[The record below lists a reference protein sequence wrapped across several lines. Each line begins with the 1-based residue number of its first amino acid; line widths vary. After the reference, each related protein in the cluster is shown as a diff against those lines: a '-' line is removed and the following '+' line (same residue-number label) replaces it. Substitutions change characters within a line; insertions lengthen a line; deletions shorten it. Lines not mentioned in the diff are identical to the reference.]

1 MPITPDTVDR
11 LRSAVGGDF
20 VLDEPIQRHLY
31 TKDAGLRRSPVS
43 LVVLPSST
51 TEVAAVM
58 RIAADDGVDVVP
70 RGGGS
75 GLTGGA
81 VPTGDALVIAVTRMN
96 AVHEVDVANRTAWV
110 GPGVINLDLSQHTES
125 VGLHFAPDPSSQSV
139 CTVGGNVA
147 NNAGG
152 PHCLAEGS
160 THAHI
165 LGLELVLPDG
175 EVCVLGGQAPDLPGL
190 DLRGVVV
197 GSEGTLGVVT
207 KVLVRLTPNAPDV
220 RTLLISFD
228 RMADAMATVSGIIAE
243 GIVPAALEMMD
254 RATLRVVE
262 GFLHAGLPQVE
273 GALLAEVTGTT
284 DAVEAEA
291 ALIRRVAE
299 SRGATEVRF
308 AAGDEER
315 ATLWLGR
322 KAAFGAVAQLAP
334 DFYLHDTVVPRT
346 RLVEVMERVT
356 EIGERHGI
364 TLMNVFHAGDGNL
377 HPIMGFDLSEP
388 GMEARV
394 HEAGREIVEACLDAG
409 GALTGEHGIGTE
421 KRGFMT
427 RVFAEADLDAQARIR
442 EAFDPD
448 GRMNPDKVLPE
459 GSRCADLGRPLPEG
473 AWV

>member
-1 MPITPDTVDR
+1 MPISAGTVAR
-11 LRSAVGGDF
+11 LRSVVGAEF
-20 VLDEPIQRHLY
+20 VLDEPIERHLY
-31 TKDAGLRRSPVS
+31 AKDAGLRRHPVS
-43 LVVLPSST
+43 LVVLPAGAA
-51 TEVAAVM
+51 EVAEVM
-58 RIAADDGVDVVP
+58 RIAADEELDVVP

-81 VPTGDALVIAVTRMN
+81 VPTGDALVVAVTRMN
-96 AVHEVDVANRTAWV
+96 EIHEVDTGNRTAWV
-110 GPGVINLDLSQHTES
+110 GPGVINLDLSTHTEPL
-125 VGLHFAPDPSSQSV
+125 GLHFAPDPSSQSV
-139 CTVGGNVA
+139 CTIGGNVA

-165 LGLELVLPDG
+165 LGVELVLPDG
-175 EVCVLGGQAPDLPGL
+175 EVVVLGGPAPDLPGL

-197 GSEGTLGVVT
+197 GSEGTLGIVT
-207 KVLVRLTPNAPDV
+207 KVLVRLTPNPPDV

-243 GIVPAALEMMD
+243 GVVPAALEMMD
-254 RATLRVVE
+254 RNTLRVVE
-262 GFLHAGLPQVE
+262 GFLRAGLPQVE

-284 DAVEAEA
+284 EAVDAEA
-291 ALIRRVAE
+291 QVVRRVAGAN
-299 SRGATEVRF
+299 GATEVRL
-308 AAGDEER
+308 AADDEER
-315 ATLWLGR
+315 AMLWLGR

-346 RLVEVMERVT
+346 RLVEVMERVA

-388 GMEARV
+388 GTQERV
-394 HEAGREIVEACLDAG
+394 QEAGREIVEACVDAG
-409 GALTGEHGIGTE
+409 GALSGEHGIGTE
-421 KRGFMT
+421 KRAFMT
-427 RVFAEADLDAQARIR
+427 RVFAEADLDAQARVR

-459 GSRCADLGRPLPEG
+459 GARCADLGRPLPEG

>member
-1 MPITPDTVDR
+1 MDLPTR
-11 LRSAVGGDF
+11 LRSALGAEN
-20 VLDEPIQRHLY
+20 VLTESIERY
-31 TKDAGLRRSPVS
+31 VYGKDAGLRRGDVA
-43 LVVLPSST
+43 VVALPAST
-51 TEVAAVM
+51 AEVVAVM
-58 RIAADDGVDVVP
+58 EAAREFGVAVIP

-81 VPTGDALVIAVTRMN
+81 VPMADGVLVTLTRMN
-96 AVHEVDVANRTAWV
+96 RIHEVDADNRTAWV
-110 GPGVINLDLSQHTES
+110 GPGVINLDLSTHTAGF
-125 VGLHFAPDPSSQSV
+125 GLHFAPDPSSQSV
-139 CTVGGNVA
+139 CTIGGNVG

-160 THAHI
+160 TVSHV
-165 LGLELVLPDG
+165 LGLEFVTADG
-175 EVCVLGGQAPDLPGL
+175 EVLTVGGKAPDQLGL
-190 DLRGVVV
+190 DLRGVLV

-207 KVLVRLTPNAPDV
+207 RVLVKLTPNPPDV

-228 RMADAMATVSGIIAE
+228 DMASATATVSGIIAE

-254 RATLRVVE
+254 RNALRVVE
-262 GFLHAGLPQVE
+262 NYIHAGLPDV
-273 GALLAEVTGTT
+273 AAVLLAEVTGLPE
-284 DAVEAEA
+284 AVDAEA
-291 ALIRRVAE
+291 RIIEEVARRHGATRVRVA
-299 SRGATEVRF
+299 A
-308 AAGDEER
+308 DEEER
-315 ATLWLGR
+315 TVLWLGR

-346 RLVEVMERVT
+346 KLVEVMAAVQA
-356 EIGERHGI
+356 IGEKYDI

-377 HPIMGFDLSEP
+377 HPIMGFDLTEP

-394 HEAGREIVEACLDAG
+394 VAAGEEIVRVCLDAG

-421 KRGFMT
+421 KRAFMAS
-427 RVFAEADLDAQARIR
+427 VFTKADLDAQARIR

-448 GRMNPDKVLPE
+448 GRMNPDKVLPA